1 MELAPDD
8 PEIMF
13 NFAAVL
19 EATGQLTEALEYY
32 KKSKEHGVDKAAVHI
47 RNVRWTESAVQSH
60 VRSNFSYR
68 RSAQRYLAS
77 DYGTLRRRRRAPRKT
92 ARHELALRLFLPR

>member
-19 EATGQLTEALEYY
+19 EATGQLTDALEYY

-47 RNVRWTESAVQSH
+47 RNVRWTESAAH
-60 VRSNFSYR
+60 CMCDLILPT
-68 RSAQRYLAS
+68 AGQRK
-77 DYGTLRRRRRAPRKT
+77 DIWRAITER
-92 ARHELALRLFLPR
+92 